1 MQILLSPTTT
11 QLCVDDEQQIKSTGN
26 REERR
31 GEGRR
36 TPLYTDLG
44 EMMSSILTLTRDE
57 EHMT

>member
-1 MQILLSPTTT
+1 
-11 QLCVDDEQQIKSTGN
+11 VDDEQQIKSTGN

-44 EMMSSILTLTRDE
+44 EMMSSILALTRDE